1 MAKDIMT
8 DEEVEL
14 EIERLKESPAV
25 KLAQKERQYKYKRM
39 RYLYTLRWYE
49 KRGKE
54 LLKHGVTEADFKDQ
68 PEMDEWEGEKEN
80 A

>member
-1 MAKDIMT
+1 MAKDNMT

-25 KLAQKERQYKYKRM
+25 KLAQRERRYKYQR
-39 RYLYTLRWYE
+39 RQYLYTLRWYE

-54 LLKHGVTEADFKDQ
+54 LMRSGVTETDFRDQ
-68 PEMDEWEGEKEN
+68 PEMDEWEGGEN
-80 A
+80 